1 MLAFVDV
8 GLIALAISSI
18 FFACWAWSLKQTNER
33 IAALESTVAEL
44 EARTGKNP
52 AAYKSVR

>member
-8 GLIALAISSI
+8 GLIAVGTSSI

-33 IAALESTVAEL
+33 IASLEAKVAEL
-44 EARTGKNP
+44 QVASP
-52 AAYKSVR
+52 AGRPPKG